1 MGVTF
6 FFFQNGKSTSEHPKL
21 QGEAK
26 KKMVFFYLE
35 LRSPVF
41 GEKKNKK
48 KQKFNVFDKID
59 GGFMW
64 KVDYGKSSKIMFK
77 LSVLWRRQNGVH
89 QTSVSAVPNEQKVLI
104 WKKPWKNSA
113 WRDC

>member
-1 MGVTF
+1 MKKVKTILPPLVGVTF

-41 GEKKNKK
+41 GEKKTKK

-59 GGFMW
+59 GGFM
-64 KVDYGKSSKIMFK
+64 
-77 LSVLWRRQNGVH
+77 
-89 QTSVSAVPNEQKVLI
+89 
-104 WKKPWKNSA
+104 
-113 WRDC
+113 